1 MSTTRIYIGVCFRFF
16 QFVGNVG
23 CFATS
28 VNTLRPYNAFI
39 LTVTVLNF
47 IYNCYIWFGVP
58 IIGGLK
64 AYNGILLGGEIS
76 FFFLYIGSSMFQ
88 AFAGYTDDWTE
99 DDFGFS
105 FNPYC
110 YYASWAIGVNCAA
123 LYIITF
129 IMYVC
134 WGLIPASRY
143 GFSTGFFERPPFKFG
158 CLVFDK
164 SQVDHNCEDN
174 KDIDLESM
182 QHSTSN
188 NTGTKQ
194 NEVEKQESIVF

>member
-1 MSTTRIYIGVCFRFF
+1 MFCYQCKYITPLQCFYINCHGVEFHLQLLYLVWCA
-16 QFVGNVG
+16 N
-23 CFATS
+23 
-28 VNTLRPYNAFI
+28 Y
-39 LTVTVLNF
+39 
-47 IYNCYIWFGVP
+47 W
-58 IIGGLK
+58 GLK

-110 YYASWAIGVNCAA
+110 YYASWAIGVICAA

-143 GFSTGFFERPPFKFG
+143 GFSTGFCERPPFKFG

-194 NEVEKQESIVF
+194 NEVENKNQLCSKY